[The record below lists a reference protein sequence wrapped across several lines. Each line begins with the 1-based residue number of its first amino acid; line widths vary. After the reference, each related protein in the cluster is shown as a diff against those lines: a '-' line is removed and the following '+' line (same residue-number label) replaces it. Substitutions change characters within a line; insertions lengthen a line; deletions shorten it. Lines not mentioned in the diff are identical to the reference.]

1 MINQGGLLG
10 SQAIARYKKDSNAVI
25 GAMMEF
31 VSFISLNIGRMNQ
44 LIIPGYDCLHWSQR
58 HRVHWFHQDPS

>member
-31 VSFISLNIGRMNQ
+31 VSFIPLNIGRMN
-44 LIIPGYDCLHWSQR
+44 
-58 HRVHWFHQDPS
+58 